1 MNNCNYDKL
10 DAIMSLATA
19 EYVKELNEEFLNAE
33 CAFEVS
39 YTTKQRILRMIR
51 KDKFRTNHRKTRTVF
66 KYIMVAA
73 LIAATVA
80 FTACMALPRI
90 REAIWKAVL
99 DWHDEYVSIQFVPAT
114 TEDPNASAN
123 KPSDPNSTDTNEKP
137 NDPIIVPPTSIE
149 EVNVPSYMPMGY
161 RSESTLME
169 RTYTANYFDKNNAF
183 MFCYTQMII
192 DSDSKGDGEEGTAT
206 EITINGLSAIVLTYS
221 DEPNV
226 YTLYWQ
232 DQQYRYRIYGY
243 FEDYNE
249 LIRIATSVDV
259 K

>member
-39 YTTKQRILRMIR
+39 YKTKQRILRMIR

-123 KPSDPNSTDTNEKP
+123 KPSDSNSTDANEKP

-149 EVNVPSYMPMGY
+149 EVNMPSYMPMGY
-161 RSESTLME
+161 TTKSSLKE
-169 RTYTANYFDKNNAF
+169 RVFRLSYYDENDAF
-183 MFCYTQMII
+183 VFSYNQMII
-192 DSDSKGDGEEGTAT
+192 DSDSEGDAEEGTAT
-206 EITINGLSAIVLTYS
+206 EITINGLSAMVITYS

-232 DQQYRYRIYGY
+232 DNQYRYRIYGY

-249 LIRIATSVDV
+249 LIRIANSVDV